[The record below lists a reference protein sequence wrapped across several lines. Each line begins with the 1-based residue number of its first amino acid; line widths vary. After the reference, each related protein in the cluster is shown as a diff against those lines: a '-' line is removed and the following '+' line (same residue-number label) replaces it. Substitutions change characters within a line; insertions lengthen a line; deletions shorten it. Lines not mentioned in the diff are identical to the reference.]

1 MLSAFGKMFQILWN
15 AIRLSLG
22 GLPTSLFFI
31 AQSKLLVASS
41 YAVNVFAMILN
52 DSLADLISK
61 RSDLISKRFTCLRR
75 HQPLPLTVSGS
86 VTFDRLPP

>member
-1 MLSAFGKMFQILWN
+1 MLSAFGKMFQMLWN

-61 RSDLISKRFTCLRR
+61 RFTCLRR
-75 HQPLPLTVSGS
+75 HQPLPLTVSGW

>member
-15 AIRLSLG
+15 AICLSLG

-61 RSDLISKRFTCLRR
+61 RFTCLRR
-75 HQPLPLTVSGS
+75 HQPLPLTVSGW
-86 VTFDRLPP
+86 VTFGRLPP

>member
-15 AIRLSLG
+15 AICLSLG

-61 RSDLISKRFTCLRR
+61 RFTCLRR
-75 HQPLPLTVSGS
+75 HQPLPLTVSGW

>member
-61 RSDLISKRFTCLRR
+61 RFTCLRR